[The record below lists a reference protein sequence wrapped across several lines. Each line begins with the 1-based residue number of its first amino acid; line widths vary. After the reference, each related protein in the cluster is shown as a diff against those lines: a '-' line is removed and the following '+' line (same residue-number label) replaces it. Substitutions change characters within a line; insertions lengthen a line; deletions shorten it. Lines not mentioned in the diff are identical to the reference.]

1 MRIKLFY
8 FFLIVNFCLSCNV
21 YSQEVSLEQYDSLK
35 KENETLRNDR
45 DNLLTRLKE
54 TVGEPVENCDTLKR
68 DYENVKR
75 DRDNLIIQMNKLRKY
90 KVSLTYKDDVIK
102 GLEDKMAKL
111 SRENDHRVIKLAR
124 EKEELVDKNRDLE
137 VKAESLEAERLGFL
151 DKGEDLEK
159 YIEKMEIEY
168 RIVGDLKTE
177 LKRSEVELGRLQSQ
191 RDRLAQQLK
200 KSESDKISAKA
211 EINIYRRQIR
221 GLKKQYTESLKTN
234 KNIEKKLQ
242 EVPKKF
248 AEIARENKVLL
259 KETALMH
266 YNLGVF
272 YIEES
277 QHRRAIAELEK
288 AIELNP
294 DDAYAHFNL
303 GYIYAEYLVNR
314 PRAIDNFRQYLKL
327 ATKEDTEIDWVKRY
341 ILTWQAWEGQ
351 GELK

>member
-8 FFLIVNFCLSCNV
+8 FFLIVSFCLSYEV
-21 YSQEVSLEQYDSLK
+21 YPQEVSLEQYDSLK

-45 DNLLTRLKE
+45 DNLLTRLKNA
-54 TVGEPVENCDTLKR
+54 VGEPLENCDTLKR
-68 DYENVKR
+68 DYENIKR
-75 DRDNLIIQMNKLRKY
+75 DRDNLMVQIDKLRNY
-90 KVSLTYKDDVIK
+90 KVKLSYQDDSIR
-102 GLEDKMAKL
+102 GLEHKIIRLNQAKETAL
-111 SRENDHRVIKLAR
+111 GQANDLKIKIEVL
-124 EKEELVDKNRDLE
+124 EKERGEITDK
-137 VKAESLEAERLGFL
+137 LEA
-151 DKGEDLEK
+151 LEK
-159 YIEKMEIEY
+159 HIEKKEIEY
-168 RIVGDLKTE
+168 RIVGDLKTG
-177 LKRSEVELGRLQSQ
+177 LKRSEVEVDRLQSQ
-191 RDRLAQQLK
+191 RNRLADKLK
-200 KSESDKISAKA
+200 KAESDKISAKA
-211 EINIYRRQIR
+211 EINIYRRQIK
-221 GLKKQYTESLKTN
+221 GLKKQYTESLKIN
-234 KNIEKKLQ
+234 KHIEKKLQ

-272 YIEES
+272 YIEED

-294 DDAYAHFNL
+294 DDSYAYFNL

-314 PRAIDNFRQYLKL
+314 PRALDYFRQYLKL

-351 GELK
+351 GKLK